1 VRRSREEIMRL
12 LADYAGSGMSHKQ
25 WCDQNGVGNA
35 TLGYWLRR
43 EEQPRALSLVPIEVR
58 DAERSDV
65 SEAPGPEGHL
75 CAIQVEPKGCVG
87 LESAGAVATVPT
99 NRNPMP
105 GLLGDD
111 LSPPA
116 LVVECGGCRVA
127 FLQVGDVV
135 LAARLMRAL
144 DGEARR

>member
-1 VRRSREEIMRL
+1 MRL
-12 LADYAGSGMSHKQ
+12 LADFAGSGMSRKQ
-25 WCDQNGVGNA
+25 WCDLKGVSNA
-35 TLGYWLRR
+35 TLGNWLRR

-65 SEAPGPEGHL
+65 SEAPGPEGHSG
-75 CAIQVEPKGCVG
+75 AVPVEAKGCFDLG
-87 LESAGAVATVPT
+87 SAGAIAAVSTD
-99 NRNPMP
+99 RNPMP
-105 GLLGDD
+105 GPLGDE

-127 FLQVGDVV
+127 FVQIGDVV